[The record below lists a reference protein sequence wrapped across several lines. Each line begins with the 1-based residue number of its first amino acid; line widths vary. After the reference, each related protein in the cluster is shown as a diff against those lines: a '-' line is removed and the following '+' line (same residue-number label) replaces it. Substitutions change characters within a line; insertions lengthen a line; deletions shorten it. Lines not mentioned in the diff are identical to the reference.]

1 MKSKTFKS
9 FNFFK
14 HCFFTITVLVV
25 LVLMANLNSIVQSV
39 STLYDNNSPAF
50 IDTKF
55 SYLKDP
61 SDTININDIFDVTDD
76 FESVIPT
83 QIPFS
88 LDNHT
93 YWIKVHI
100 QNFSNTRENLVLFA
114 DSNFL
119 SDFDVYFIDSNKRK
133 IQQNFQKLNTT
144 LFNIFPH
151 YKFSIHP
158 QQTQEVLIKIK
169 SKGPPSIPIKLLT
182 PEAFETVTSFNKL
195 IYGIFIGGVL
205 VIALYNLVLFTTIKD
220 IVYLI
225 YVGYL
230 FCALLIMSAITGFSH
245 LMLTPELQPALH
257 SSMMLLHF
265 LLVIF
270 LLLFTVV
277 FLRFDPKKSIIFRT
291 IIAYCIFLIGVYIF
305 TLPMSHQTQ
314 ANWFFGLQPVTYLLG
329 ITAVFVQFRSKIVWA
344 KYYALSWLPLLIGS
358 AVQPLVLLNM
368 IESNYVTRNAFLF
381 AVFIEIILMSFALAE
396 RVRRLEFERFNE
408 VTFHQ
413 ATGIPRK
420 TVLENKLRQFINLK
434 QQNFS
439 VIVIV
444 PKHLELLDYYL
455 DEIAQ
460 YQFLKK
466 CENKLNS
473 LFRLNNAIV
482 PLVKEN
488 QKVCIINNNKLALIV
503 DNTQADQ
510 PIETLCKSI
519 QFVVSESAQ
528 FTNSALPLSCNLGL
542 ASYPEHATSSQSLI
556 SKAISAAE
564 DAQLNVTHWQFYQ
577 GHNSQEL
584 NDVLKLAV
592 ELRAAISSN
601 ELALY
606 HQPQVDLKT
615 RQVCSSECLL
625 RWFHPQKGEIAPSV
639 FIPIAEKFGLI
650 NEVTLWVIKQALKQQ
665 SMIVEQQANQQ
676 MLSINISIHDIMHEQ
691 FLLNV
696 IELVDASDIPA
707 DKIIFEVTE
716 AISSSQLDKA
726 SYNISQ
732 LQELGITIS
741 TNSFESKFND
751 IANAKTAPFQEVK
764 ISRHVTDDILNCS
777 QKQSI
782 ARALYTLAKGLSM
795 EVVAEGITTEE
806 EERFL
811 RDLGCDIGQ
820 GFFYAR
826 PMSID
831 DYLVWLSQ
839 LSNGRAS
846 FTVEGELVN

>member
-9 FNFFK
+9 FNFLK
-14 HCFFTITVLVV
+14 HCFFTITLLVV
-25 LVLMANLNSIVQSV
+25 LVLLVNINSVIQSV
-39 STLYDNNSPAF
+39 STLYDNNSPVF

-55 SYLKDP
+55 SYLKDT
-61 SDTININDIFDVTDD
+61 SGTININDIFEVADNFT
-76 FESVIPT
+76 SVIPT

-88 LDNHT
+88 LENHT
-93 YWIKVHI
+93 YWIKVQI
-100 QNFSNTRENLVLFA
+100 QNLSSTRENLVLFA
-114 DSNFL
+114 DNNFL
-119 SDFDVYFIDSNKRK
+119 ADFDVYLIDSSKQK
-133 IQQNFQKLNTT
+133 VQQLLPKPNTT

-151 YKFSIHP
+151 HTFSISSNT
-158 QQTQEVLIKIK
+158 TQEILIKIT
-169 SKGPPSIPIKLLT
+169 SEGPPSIPLKLIT

-205 VIALYNLVLFTTIKD
+205 VIALYYLVLFITIKD

-245 LMLTPELQPALH
+245 LMLTPELQPALQN
-257 SSMMLLHF
+257 SMMLLHF

-270 LLLFTVV
+270 LLLFTIV
-277 FLRFDPKKSIIFRT
+277 FLRFDPKKSLIFRT
-291 IIAYCIFLIGVYIF
+291 TIAYCIFLVGVYLF
-305 TLPMSHQTQ
+305 TLPMSHQIQ

-358 AVQPLVLLNM
+358 AIQPLVLLNI
-368 IESNYVTRNAFLF
+368 IESSYVTRNAFLF
-381 AVFIEIILMSFALAE
+381 AVFVEIILMSFALAE

-408 VTFHQ
+408 VTFHL

-420 TVLENKLRQFINLK
+420 TVLENKLRHFIDKK

-439 VIVIV
+439 VIVIA
-444 PKHLELLDYYL
+444 PKHLDLLDYYL
-455 DEIAQ
+455 DETAQ
-460 YQFLKK
+460 FQFLRK

-473 LFRLNNAIV
+473 LFRLNNAVV
-482 PLVKEN
+482 PLIKDK
-488 QKVCIINNNKLALIV
+488 QKVCIINNNKLAVIV
-503 DNTQADQ
+503 DNSQADQ
-510 PIETLCKSI
+510 PLETLCKSI

-528 FTNSALPLSCNLGL
+528 FTNSALPISCNLGI
-542 ASYPEHATSSQSLI
+542 ASYPVHAISAQSLI
-556 SKAISAAE
+556 NKAIIAAE
-564 DAQLNVTHWQFYQ
+564 DAQLNVAHWQFYQ
-577 GHNSQEL
+577 GNNPQEL
-584 NDVLKLAV
+584 DSILKLAV
-592 ELRAAISSN
+592 ELRAAIASN

-625 RWFHPQKGEIAPSV
+625 RWFHPEKGEIAPDV

-650 NEVTLWVIKQALKQQ
+650 NEVTLWVINRALQQ
-665 SMIVEQQANQQ
+665 QRMIIEQQATQQ
-676 MLSINISIHDIMHEQ
+676 MLSINISIHDILHEQ

-696 IELVDASDIPA
+696 VELVDASEIPA
-707 DKIIFEVTE
+707 DKIIFELTDV
-716 AISSSQLDKA
+716 ISSSQLEKA

-732 LQELGITIS
+732 LQELGITVS
-741 TNSFESKFND
+741 TNSFESKFTD
-751 IANAKTAPFQEVK
+751 LANTQNAPFQEVK
-764 ISRHVTDDILNCS
+764 ITRQITNEIVNCP
-777 QKQSI
+777 QKQSV
-782 ARALYTLAKGLSM
+782 AHALFTLAKGLNM
-795 EVVAEGITTEE
+795 EVVAEGITTEQ

-831 DYLVWLSQ
+831 DYLFWLSQ